1 MKDKI
6 ITVIMQMLL
15 VFFIAAVCIAFTK
28 SKTAI
33 EKEIP
38 VEKIVV
44 KEVPVEVVKEVKKGN
59 ENLYPLCGTVVDV
72 DYYDNTVVFQ
82 TANGNRFQFYGCED
96 WEEGGTA
103 AAIMDNNGTETVYDD
118 IIMMVRYCG

>member
-1 MKDKI
+1 MKEKI
-6 ITVIMQMLL
+6 ILAIMVTTLIVDIVVMSI
-15 VFFIAAVCIAFTK
+15 FACTK
-28 SKTAI
+28 
-33 EKEIP
+33 KEIP

-44 KEVPVEVVKEVKKGN
+44 KEVPVEVVKEVERGN

-96 WEEGGTA
+96 WEEGDTA

>member
-1 MKDKI
+1 MKKNI
-6 ITVIMQMLL
+6 IIAIMTIAIAVLF
-15 VFFIAAVCIAFTK
+15 VFAFTK
-28 SKTAI
+28 KETVI
-33 EKEIP
+33 EKEVP

-44 KEVPVEVVKEVKKGN
+44 KEVPVEVVKEVKRGN

-96 WEEGGTA
+96 WEEGDTA